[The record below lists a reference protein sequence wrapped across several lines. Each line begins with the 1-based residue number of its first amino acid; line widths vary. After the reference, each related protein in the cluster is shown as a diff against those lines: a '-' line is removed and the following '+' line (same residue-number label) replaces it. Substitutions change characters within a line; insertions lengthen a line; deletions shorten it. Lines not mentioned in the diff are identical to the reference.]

1 MHYKDSELMVKVADY
16 IPPISSKKQ
25 IENSRVEIDTFY
37 RTLQV
42 PDDLYAYFVETF
54 MIPSFTCDDITANL
68 TYVEVETVYSCYC
81 NNGNYHN
88 LPSLSYSLLDYNIH
102 FDLDNKDYLLMPY
115 INYTTPMSLCLF
127 ALGQQPTAVRDNR
140 ITILG
145 QRFLA
150 KFSLMVIYDRSIG
163 EGFMAVGGGRIGT
176 PVQGDFLY

>member
-1 MHYKDSELMVKVADY
+1 MSNGAYLFVIGANRDQMIEIEPRYADTQQISLKNPIIQANNSMAWNSESLHYKDSELMVKVADY

-68 TYVEVETVYSCYC
+68 TYVEVDTVYSCYC

-115 INYTTPMSLCLF
+115 INYTTPISLCLF
-127 ALGQQPTAVRDNR
+127 ALG
-140 ITILG
+140 
-145 QRFLA
+145 
-150 KFSLMVIYDRSIG
+150 
-163 EGFMAVGGGRIGT
+163 
-176 PVQGDFLY
+176 